1 MTAAIVETR
10 INYRLPAII
19 EQHRKF
25 LPDKDRICL
34 FTDEAGYN
42 FYSGKIEAQFY
53 IIDPINNLPDYN
65 RLLTS
70 IDFWEFEDD
79 EVLIFQADS
88 MLLRD
93 GIEEFYGYD
102 FIGAPIK
109 NIAFP
114 AMNGGLSLR
123 SQSAMIKCI
132 NHRPWNP
139 SLGNE
144 DIYFCHVLQEI
155 GGSLPGKE
163 VASKFSVE
171 TIFNLGS
178 LGYHACDKYLTVEQV
193 KQIKTQYD

>member
-19 EQHRKF
+19 EQHMKF
-25 LPDKDRICL
+25 LPSKRVCL

-42 FYSGKIEAQFY
+42 FYSGKIDAQFY

-65 RLLTS
+65 HLLTS
-70 IDFWEFEDD
+70 LDFWEFEDD
-79 EVLIFQADS
+79 KVLIFQADS
-88 MLLRD
+88 MLLRE

-109 NIAFP
+109 NISFP

-132 NHRPWNP
+132 NHRPWDP

-144 DIYFCHVLQEI
+144 DIYFCYTLLELGGKLPSKEI
-155 GGSLPGKE
+155 
-163 VASKFSVE
+163 ASEFSVE

-178 LGYHACDKYLTVEQV
+178 VGIHAISKYLSKDQCN
-193 KQIKTQYD
+193 QIIKQYD

>member
-19 EQHRKF
+19 EQHMKF
-25 LPDKDRICL
+25 LPEHRICL

-42 FYSGKIEAQFY
+42 FYSGKIDAQFY
-53 IIDPINNLPDYN
+53 IINPINNLPDYN

-70 IDFWEFEDD
+70 LDFWEFEDD

-88 MLLRD
+88 MLLRT
-93 GIEEFYGYD
+93 GIEDFIGFD

-109 NIAFP
+109 HIPFP

-123 SQSAMIKCI
+123 NQKAMIKCI
-132 NHRPWNP
+132 EHRAWNP

-144 DIYFCHVLQEI
+144 DIYFCNILREI
-155 GGSLPGKE
+155 DGLIPDRE
-163 VASKFSVE
+163 EAAKFSVE
-171 TIFNLGS
+171 TIFSLGS
-178 LGYHACDKYLTVEQV
+178 LGYHACDKYLTPQQV